1 MGDELVG
8 YRDACRITGLGESSM
23 RSLVFRRLVP
33 HVRISE
39 RTVRFRR
46 SELEAWL
53 AARSVAVRS
62 MASART

>member
-1 MGDELVG
+1 MEEELFG
-8 YRDACRITGLGESSM
+8 YRGARSMTGLGESSL
-23 RSLVFRRLVP
+23 RSLVFRKLIP
-33 HVRISE
+33 HVRISD

-62 MASART
+62 TAPART